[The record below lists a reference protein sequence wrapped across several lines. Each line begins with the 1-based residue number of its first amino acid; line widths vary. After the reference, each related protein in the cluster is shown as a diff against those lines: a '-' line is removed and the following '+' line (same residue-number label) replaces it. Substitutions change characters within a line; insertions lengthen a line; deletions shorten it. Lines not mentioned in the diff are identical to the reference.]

1 MTGRTFTSEQL
12 AALDAIATGGTF
24 EAAAAAAGVSAR
36 TLRRWRV
43 EALFAEAVQQARRV
57 AREET
62 AAIVRGLV
70 PRAVAVLD
78 EVLADATAPP
88 TARLKAAEIVL
99 RRALDE
105 PDEQDPPATVREPS
119 DPLFAAMD
127 EALGREPA
135 GEILWPVEEQS

>member
-12 AALDAIATGGTF
+12 AALDGIAAGGTF
-24 EAAAAAAGVSAR
+24 EAAAGAAGVTTR

-43 EALFAEAVQQARRV
+43 DPVFAEAVQQARRV

-62 AAIVRGLV
+62 AARVRDLV

-78 EVLADATAPP
+78 EVLTDAGAPA
-88 TARLKAAEIVL
+88 TARLKAADIVL

-105 PDEQDPPATVREPS
+105 PDEQDPPAAVREPG
-119 DPLFAAMD
+119 DPLFAEMD
-127 EALGREPA
+127 RALGREPA
-135 GEILWPVEEQS
+135 GAILWPEEG